1 MTADKYLLNLY
12 HFSSM
17 KRLKVNILAMA
28 AVLVAAGTMAFSAP
42 AALDSGW
49 YLVEGDAIGS
59 PAAGPSGDCKTTN
72 TIELCMVQLQ
82 LNANEPIPETVSEA
96 EANGQVIRKAH
107 RQF

>member
-1 MTADKYLLNLY
+1 
-12 HFSSM
+12 M
-17 KRLKVNILAMA
+17 KRLKVNFLALA

-59 PAAGPSGDCKTTN
+59 AATGPSGDCQTN
-72 TIELCMVQLQ
+72 HTKQLCMVQLQ
-82 LNANEPIPETVSEA
+82 LNANEPIPQTVSEA
-96 EANGQVIRKAH
+96 EANGQVISKAR